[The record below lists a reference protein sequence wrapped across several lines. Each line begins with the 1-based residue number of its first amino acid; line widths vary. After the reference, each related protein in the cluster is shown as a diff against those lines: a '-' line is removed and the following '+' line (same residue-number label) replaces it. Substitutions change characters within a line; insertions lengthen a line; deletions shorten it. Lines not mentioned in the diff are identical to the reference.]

1 LGRLVLWWRHIR
13 PSFVGMLPVHSEE
26 IERVFLNGRREPS
39 TQGPQFR
46 KLPPMPTPPVTR
58 RWRRFLRFSV
68 RAMIVVV
75 LVIGAWMGWIVRQAH
90 VQRDAVAVIRRAGC
104 SVMYNWEWS
113 DGRSIPG
120 GKPQAPR
127 WLVELVGVDYFGHVT
142 VVGCSTSPSA
152 SDATLADIGR
162 LTRLQLLYANSPSLG
177 DAGLAH
183 LKGLKKLT
191 RLDLFGTRVTDAG
204 LPHLTGLRKL
214 SILGLGGTQ
223 VSDAGL
229 AHLRGLNNVTS
240 LALSN
245 TQVTDV
251 GLVHLTGLTKLKQLN
266 LAGTQV
272 TDAGLNELTRALPS
286 LSITR

>member
-1 LGRLVLWWRHIR
+1 MQAG
-13 PSFVGMLPVHSEE
+13 PVS
-26 IERVFLNGRREPS
+26 
-39 TQGPQFR
+39 
-46 KLPPMPTPPVTR
+46 PP
-58 RWRRFLRFSV
+58 WRRYLRFSL
-68 RAMIVVV
+68 RGLIVVV
-75 LVIGAWMGWIVRQAH
+75 LVIGVGLGWVVREAH
-90 VQRDAVAVIRRAGC
+90 IQRDAVAAIRRAGC

-113 DGRSIPG
+113 DGKLIPG
-120 GKPQAPR
+120 GKPQAPS
-127 WLVELVGVDYFGHVT
+127 WLVDLVGVDYFGHVT
-142 VVGCSTSPSA
+142 VVGCSFSA

-162 LTRLQLLYANSPSLG
+162 LTRLQLLYANSPYLG

-183 LKGLKKLT
+183 LKGLTKLT

-204 LPHLTGLRKL
+204 VPHLTGLRKL

-229 AHLRGLNNVTS
+229 ARLKGLNNVTS

-245 TQVTDV
+245 TQITDV

-266 LAGTQV
+266 LAGTLV
-272 TDAGLNELTRALPS
+272 TDAGVNELKRALPS